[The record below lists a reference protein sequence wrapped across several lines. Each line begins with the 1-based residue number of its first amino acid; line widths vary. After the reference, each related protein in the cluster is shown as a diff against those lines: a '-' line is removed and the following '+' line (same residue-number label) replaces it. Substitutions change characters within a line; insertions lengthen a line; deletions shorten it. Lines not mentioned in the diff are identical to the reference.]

1 MRNHVHRTS
10 ANGSDT
16 ARGAGRKARNAL
28 LAVRTET
35 SDMIPAAGSFLSRAM
50 YTTSY
55 GVSYGMIFPV
65 LLIGARCR
73 GRTHSCT
80 ALPTVRTRR
89 GTRSRRGWGR
99 EMGLRATRRKRA
111 KRVMRTGNQVP
122 TRTERRFQNGSDGK
136 APGHAA
142 VARGRVPRAESD
154 PGCVMSAAWVAG
166 NRCLS
171 GRAAGEVGRVVDA

>member
-16 ARGAGRKARNAL
+16 ARELGRKARNAL
-28 LAVRTET
+28 PAVRTET
-35 SDMIPAAGSFLSRAM
+35 SDMIPAAGNILSRAM

-65 LLIGARCR
+65 LLMARAVPRENALVHGLADGAKAARDQVASWL
-73 GRTHSCT
+73 G
-80 ALPTVRTRR
+80 A
-89 GTRSRRGWGR
+89 

-136 APGHAA
+136 APEHAA
-142 VARGRVPRAESD
+142 AARGRVPRR
-154 PGCVMSAAWVAG
+154 M
-166 NRCLS
+166 
-171 GRAAGEVGRVVDA
+171 